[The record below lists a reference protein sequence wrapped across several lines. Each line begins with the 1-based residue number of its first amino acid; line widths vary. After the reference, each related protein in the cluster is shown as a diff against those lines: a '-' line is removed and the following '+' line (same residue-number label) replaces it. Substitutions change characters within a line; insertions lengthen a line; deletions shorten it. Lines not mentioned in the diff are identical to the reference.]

1 MNSPEALPDVVTTEK
16 AVHAEKKKIV
26 LNKDFAFRTLITVA
40 ALAVW
45 FWTQSM
51 LGTRSAPTA
60 PIGDGL
66 HNLTASLNAYFQ
78 SAPRAANALLIVSSA
93 LIDAIAIFL
102 IAGWIC
108 FGKLRPFLGLA
119 ILLVTRQVLQALC
132 SLPPPPGIIWHD
144 PGFPSLL
151 VTYGVANDFFFSG
164 HTAIAVFG
172 AIELAR
178 LRRTWLTGLAI
189 FVAVVE
195 IAAVV
200 VLRAHYTMDVFTGA
214 LAAVCVAQI
223 CRNIPDRSARVA
235 AGRAG

>member
-1 MNSPEALPDVVTTEK
+1 
-16 AVHAEKKKIV
+16 
-26 LNKDFAFRTLITVA
+26 
-40 ALAVW
+40 
-45 FWTQSM
+45 
-51 LGTRSAPTA
+51 
-60 PIGDGL
+60 
-66 HNLTASLNAYFQ
+66 
-78 SAPRAANALLIVSSA
+78 
-93 LIDAIAIFL
+93 
-102 IAGWIC
+102 
-108 FGKLRPFLGLA
+108 
-119 ILLVTRQVLQALC
+119 
-132 SLPPPPGIIWHD
+132 
-144 PGFPSLL
+144 L